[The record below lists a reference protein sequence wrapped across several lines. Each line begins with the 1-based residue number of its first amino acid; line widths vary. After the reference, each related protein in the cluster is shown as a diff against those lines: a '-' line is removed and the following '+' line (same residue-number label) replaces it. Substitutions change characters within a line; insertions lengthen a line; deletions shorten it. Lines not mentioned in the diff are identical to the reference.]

1 MKWRQRKTVRS
12 ILRGTGRSLNRSCLR
27 GSRRGPDDLSQ
38 ACTAFGRAIRVHRR
52 LARLAPSFFDAAVVD
67 RERENRAEQRRWMA
81 LWEPILAQV
90 YGVEPESP
98 SDTEELPP
106 LPSPRIQAEVE
117 RQLAEWQSWMA
128 AGRAALERQQQ
139 RRPHARP
146 SLSRIARLLQVALDL
161 KNLALGLDSKNPLPE
176 KIHYDYELTDL
187 KRAYGQQGEPP
198 DPAAVIPVAAEPLVA
213 TTGPASSS
221 TSSDGAPAV
230 LLPDV
235 SLSAAGLLVHS
246 RCDAWSRLSR
256 HLRIKVK

>member
-12 ILRGTGRSLNRSCLR
+12 ILRGAGRSLNRSCLR
-27 GSRRGPDDLSQ
+27 GNRQGPDDLSQ
-38 ACTAFGRAIRVHRR
+38 ACTAFGRAIRAHRR
-52 LARLAPSFFDAAVVD
+52 LAWLAPSFFDAAVVE

-81 LWEPILAQV
+81 MWDPILAKV
-90 YGVEPESP
+90 YEVEPAAP
-98 SDTEELPP
+98 FGAEELPP
-106 LPSPRIQAEVE
+106 LPSPRIQADVE
-117 RQLAEWQSWMA
+117 RQLVEWQSWMA

-146 SLSRIARLLQVALDL
+146 SLSRIARLLQVALNL
-161 KNLALGLDSKNPLPE
+161 KNLALGLDSQNPLPE

-187 KRAYGQQGEPP
+187 KRAYGQQDEPP
-198 DPAAVIPVAAEPLVA
+198 VPAAVIPDFVARDAA
-213 TTGPASSS
+213 TGPASCS

-235 SLSAAGLLVHS
+235 SPSAAGPPVGP

-256 HLRIKVK
+256 HLRSK